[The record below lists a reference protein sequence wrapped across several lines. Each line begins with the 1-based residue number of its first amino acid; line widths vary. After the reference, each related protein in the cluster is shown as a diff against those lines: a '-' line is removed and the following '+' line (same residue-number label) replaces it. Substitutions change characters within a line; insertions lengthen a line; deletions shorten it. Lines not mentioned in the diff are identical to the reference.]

1 MLLVID
7 CGNTNTVFALYQ
19 GEQQRACWRTVT
31 DSRQTI
37 DDLVSWIFPLM
48 QYEGITPTD
57 VSGAILAS
65 VVPASR
71 RVLSGLCHK
80 LFGLSLLVVGE
91 DVQTGLSIRVDRPD
105 QVGADRLVNAV
116 AAAVRFRRAVIVIDF
131 GTATTF
137 DVVAA
142 DGAYEG
148 GVIAPGI
155 HLSVEALHKASALLP
170 RVSVRKPERVIGKA
184 TVPAVES
191 GIFWGYVSMIEGL
204 IQRIQNEYGAVM
216 TVVATGGLAPLFKP
230 AIAAIDILD
239 GDLTLRGLR
248 LIYDRRCREN
258 TMQVTLCGDDKNKEK
273 K

>member
-48 QYEGITPTD
+48 QYEGIMPAD

-71 RVLSGLCHK
+71 RVLSGLCQK

-91 DVQTGLSIRVDRPD
+91 DLQTGLSIRVDRPE

-116 AAAVRFRRAVIVIDF
+116 AASVRFEGAVIVIDF

-155 HLSVEALHKASALLP
+155 HLSVEALHSASALLP

-184 TVPAVES
+184 TVPALES
-191 GIFWGYVSMIEGL
+191 GIFWGYVCMIEGL

-258 TMQVTLCGDDKNKEK
+258 TAKVTLYDDKNKEK
-273 K
+273 N